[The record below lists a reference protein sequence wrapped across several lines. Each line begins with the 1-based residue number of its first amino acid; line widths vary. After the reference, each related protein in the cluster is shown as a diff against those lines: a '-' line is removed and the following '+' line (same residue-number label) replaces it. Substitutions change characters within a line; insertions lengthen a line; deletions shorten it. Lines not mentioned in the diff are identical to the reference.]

1 MMRKIYLNLSFVLA
15 VAAFMAAGLQAQ
27 IRYVDVAPGIGT
39 LNEAIAG
46 DTTATGERND
56 PLNTVYRLQRGP
68 EAYYGLTGS
77 ISNDGF
83 PLTIMAAEG
92 DGARPFLQPRVVV
105 DESSRAF
112 RPKGDIRLVGLH
124 VTNLD
129 DLGGLNDRILRCSE
143 DNIKIY
149 AEDCWF
155 DKASQSFIRTD
166 NPGQSYFLTDCVI
179 SNIGEPGDPNNGRG
193 IDDRGNDIDTVYMKN
208 CTWYNVTSRV
218 IRDDGGTIKY
228 AHMEN
233 NTLVNVGQMGITFG
247 PIEELNIFNNIG
259 VNLGFMPKDDDDGW
273 IVFSADSV
281 GGMAPRVNMY
291 LNSIYLDST
300 KLVPWLNDTTTVTP
314 LFNPTLLQALL
325 DSGTLMYNFNMSV
338 EFTDGP
344 PFPDSMLIYH
354 YDPAFDVANAPFWEE
369 PAIPGVGE
377 GGNGVYHLDVP
388 YDFGYVNNK
397 AFVAALDGKAL
408 GDRNWETDR
417 GDFVPVDF
425 EDPQDR
431 LFWWQF
437 ANAGDAPEN
446 MAIIPNPD
454 KSGINTS
461 DHVMM
466 YNVLPGADPWAGAFS
481 DAVGYMNFTQEKHH
495 MEMMVWKSKVSNCG
509 LKVEQGGTVTEVK
522 VPNTLTGEWELV
534 KFDFS
539 NNIGETLTRLV
550 FFPDFP
556 DARTEG
562 TTVYLDN
569 INIIT
574 SPAGGV
580 ETAEGK
586 LLKVY
591 PNPVRDQLV
600 VDYPGMTYLVVRDVL
615 GKVVRSANLGALD
628 HATLAVE
635 DLSEGLYFVTVGTQS
650 GSVTAKFLKR

>member
-1 MMRKIYLNLSFVLA
+1 MRKMYLNLSFVLA
-15 VAAFMAAGLQAQ
+15 AAAFMAAGLQAQ
-27 IRYVDVAPGIGT
+27 IRYVDVEPGIGT
-39 LNEAIAG
+39 LNAAIAG

-56 PLNTVYRLQRGP
+56 PLNTVYRLERGP

-77 ISNDGF
+77 VSNDGF

-92 DGARPFLQPRVVV
+92 DGARPFLQPRVVEG
-105 DESSRAF
+105 ESSRAF
-112 RPKGDIRLVGLH
+112 RPQGNLRLVGLH

-208 CTWYNVTSRV
+208 CTWYNVTSRI
-218 IRDDGGTIKY
+218 IRDDGGSIKY
-228 AHMEN
+228 AHLEN
-233 NTLVNVGQMGITFG
+233 NTLANIGQMGITFG
-247 PIEELNIFNNIG
+247 PIEELAMINNIA
-259 VNLGFMPKDDDDGW
+259 VNMGFMPKDDDDGW
-273 IVFSADSV
+273 IVLSADSV
-281 GGMAPRVNMY
+281 EGVAPVITMTN
-291 LNSIYLDST
+291 NTAYLDST
-300 KLVPWLNDTTTVTP
+300 KLLPYMNDTTTFTP
-314 LFNPTLLQALL
+314 FMNPTLLAGLIATGQAQLNMNL
-325 DSGTLMYNFNMSV
+325 DI
-338 EFTDGP
+338 EFTDGA
-344 PFPDSMLIYH
+344 PFNDSMLIYH
-354 YDPAFDVANAPFWEE
+354 YDPDFEVANTPFWEE
-369 PAIPGVGE
+369 PAVPGVGE
-377 GGNGVYHLDVP
+377 GGNGIYHLDVP
-388 YDFGYVNNK
+388 YDFGFVHNR
-397 AFVAALDGKAL
+397 AFVGSTDGGQM
-408 GDRNWETDR
+408 GDRNWEADR

-425 EDPQDR
+425 ENSQDR
-431 LFWWQF
+431 LFWHQF

-446 MAIIPNPD
+446 MVIVPNPD

-466 YNVLPGADPWAGAFS
+466 FNVLPGADPWAGAWS
-481 DAVGYMNFTQEKHH
+481 DGEGRMTFTQEKHH

-562 TTVYLDN
+562 TVVYVDN

-586 LLKVY
+586 LLKIY
-591 PNPVRDQLV
+591 PNPVTDQMV
-600 VDYPGMTYLVVRDVL
+600 VDYPGMTTLVVRDVL
-615 GKVVRSANLGALD
+615 GKVVRTADLGVVD

-635 DLSEGLYFVTVGTQS
+635 DLSEGLYFVTVGTES